1 MWVTLKMKSSILLIT
16 ELQGHTQCI
25 ANTEKSAVGSSEGW
39 CLPRN
44 NLRGRRERQHKGQ
57 SPFWSMWDSV
67 Q

>member
-25 ANTEKSAVGSSEGW
+25 ANTEKSAFGSNEGW

-44 NLRGRRERQHKGQ
+44 KPSGKEGEAAQGPCGTLCSTRT
-57 SPFWSMWDSV
+57 
-67 Q
+67 